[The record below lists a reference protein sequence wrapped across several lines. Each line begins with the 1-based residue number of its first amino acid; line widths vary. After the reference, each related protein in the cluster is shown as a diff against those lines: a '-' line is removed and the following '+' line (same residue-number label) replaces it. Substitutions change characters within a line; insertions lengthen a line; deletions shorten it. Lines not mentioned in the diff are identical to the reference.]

1 MDFNIY
7 RRKSLTTQN
16 MKLRYG
22 QIERAHRNGKL
33 NKRKLYIKKP
43 YMEIPKYSF
52 CFCTNTEEASYYL
65 EQHHIYHWYAE
76 PDTTLEPL

>member
-1 MDFNIY
+1 MDFNIN

-22 QIERAHRNGKL
+22 QIKWAHRNGKL

-43 YMEIPKYSF
+43 YIEIPKYSF
-52 CFCTNTEEASYYL
+52 CFCTNIEEASYY
-65 EQHHIYHWYAE
+65 
-76 PDTTLEPL
+76 